1 MANCTSCGAT
11 SEEGA
16 AACGSCGRP
25 SAPPPPVPAPSAPAA
40 APPPAPSYGPPA
52 GAPGYPPSPPPGPG
66 RPPVV
71 GPPAVGSWGGGT
83 PYEPRRGPSPLTSW
97 LTGSDWRPALRA
109 AIAPTGV
116 LLAAA
121 LVTAVPSDYDYDT
134 FIASPGFGDRFG
146 AALSMTL
153 NAFGAPFRLTGHPAS
168 GRESLDD
175 LELGFRVLPMTV
187 TVLWALALWLGLRA
201 GARGRRAAGAQLTRG
216 QAGGEALRTA
226 VVLAGVA
233 LLLGLVGGTTWR
245 PADRFDD
252 DSGYPVRSTGMS
264 FGADSGW
271 LEAVGWTA
279 LLAAALAFAVHG
291 TDALRWAAW
300 RSRSVRGWAV
310 AALTA
315 GQALALAVGLAALTA
330 FVLVAANSKEGVETA
345 VSLAFLPNL
354 GLLLLGFGSGA
365 TWRVHSGLSGG
376 DTGWGDRDSNVEI
389 SFFDLRDATADWRW
403 SALLALAAAGL
414 LGWSAYRRRLDAADR
429 LRLAAVYAV
438 ALTVLMTVAGAQMTR
453 TMSMR
458 GWTSS
463 ARVDMSQ
470 ETSVGLVFLGVLL
483 ANVVW
488 AVVGALLVPP
498 LLAAVRGRG
507 VGAPHT
513 AVPYAESPFAAAQGA
528 GGQGAEAPAAGPYT
542 AVPPHVP
549 YATPGAPGT
558 PGTPGTPGYGVPP
571 QAAGPG
577 EVLDSHPAP
586 PAPAGGTSAPGAV
599 PPPPGEDPVDP
610 SVWRKHP

>member
-1 MANCTSCGAT
+1 MANCASCGAT
-11 SEEGA
+11 SQEGA
-16 AACGSCGRP
+16 VVCGSCGRP
-25 SAPPPPVPAPSAPAA
+25 SAPPPPPPPADAPPA
-40 APPPAPSYGPPA
+40 APPVPPSYGPPP
-52 GAPGYPPSPPPGPG
+52 GAPGYPPPPP
-66 RPPVV
+66 VA
-71 GPPAVGSWGGGT
+71 GPPAVGSWGGGN
-83 PYEPRRGPSPLTSW
+83 PYEPQRGPSPVMRW

-116 LLAAA
+116 LLVAA
-121 LVTAVPSDYDYDT
+121 LITAVPSGYDYDA
-134 FIASPGFGDRFG
+134 FIASPGYGDRFG
-146 AALSMTL
+146 AALAMTL

-168 GRESLDD
+168 SRDTLDD
-175 LELGFRVLPMTV
+175 LELAFRVLPMTV

-201 GARGRRAAGAQLTRG
+201 GARGRKAVGAQLTRG

-226 VVLAGVA
+226 VVLAGVT
-233 LLLGLVGGTTWR
+233 LLIGLVGGTTWQ

-252 DSGYPVRSTGMS
+252 ESGYPLRSTGMS

-300 RSRSVRGWAV
+300 RNRSVRGWAV

-315 GQALALAVGLAALTA
+315 GQALALAVGLAALVA

-354 GLLLLGFGSGA
+354 GLLLLGFGSGS
-365 TWRVHSGLSGG
+365 TWRVHSGLSGQG
-376 DTGWGDRDSNVEI
+376 ESWGDRSSDAEI
-389 SFFDLRDATADWRW
+389 SFFDLHDAAADWRW
-403 SALLALAAAGL
+403 CGLLALAAAGL

-429 LRLAAVYAV
+429 LRLAAVYGV

-470 ETSVGLVFLGVLL
+470 ETAVGLVFLSVLL
-483 ANVVW
+483 ANLVW
-488 AVVGALLVPP
+488 SVVGAVLVPP

-507 VGAPHT
+507 VGAPQT
-513 AVPYAESPFAAAQGA
+513 AVPYAESPFASAQGVGAQGA
-528 GGQGAEAPAAGPYT
+528 GVQGAGARAGGPY
-542 AVPPHVP
+542 AEVPPQVP
-549 YATPGAPGT
+549 YATPGAPVV
-558 PGTPGTPGYGVPP
+558 PGHGVPP
-571 QAAGPG
+571 QSGGPS

-599 PPPPGEDPVDP
+599 PPPPGQEPVDP
-610 SVWRKHP
+610 SVWREHP